1 MAYIKS
7 ASLGDER
14 AMQDVTKSL
23 NDKIDGGKI
32 QVVAD
37 SSLIPMFEVGG
48 KVSLSSDEEAEIKQE
63 AERQCGSANDS
74 NCMDVTES
82 KLRQSKMEEKK
93 QQQQSSAFL
102 VKGRRLTVT
111 YVDESGK
118 EKTVIVP
125 EGQEFKLENLSKR
138 DKKSIDNPIAKPQF
152 ESDWKLPTFT
162 GTTLEIL
169 KVTGIILGVFFYAF
183 SIIATYKTFI
193 QAGFTWIGYVATA
206 SAVFIPYSGYVI
218 MLIFFAVKEYI
229 RIKSIQ

>member
-7 ASLGDER
+7 ATLGDER
-14 AMQDVTKSL
+14 ATQDVTKSL
-23 NDKIDGGKI
+23 NDKINGGKI

-63 AERQCGSANDS
+63 AEKQCGSANDS

-111 YVDESGK
+111 YVDETGK
-118 EKTVIVP
+118 ERTVVVP
-125 EGQEFKLENLSKR
+125 EGQEFKLENLAKR
-138 DKKSIDNPIAKPQF
+138 DAKSMENPFAKPQF

-193 QAGFTWIGYVATA
+193 QSGFTWIGYAATA
-206 SAVFIPYSGYVI
+206 SAVFIPYSGYVL